1 MFIDSHLL
9 CCEKPTRDYVIFWT
23 NIISSTSI
31 DENFI
36 YFDKLVLQSKRFT
49 TPGCPAANQPA
60 TAGTSPGSASP
71 HRSASQHRQPSHPGS
86 QPANQSGNHKSGPD
100 KDVNREDSHK
110 AYKKH
115 NSKSHNTQGK
125 HTFCRVT
132 VSHIYSVWLSYN
144 ALFIRNWRFFS
155 SNSSCVIPTQ
165 WAQASLWGCR
175 FPPSWVAVPFFWF
188 ASWVSQAT
196 SHIPLF
202 PQLHVL
208 CQRGYHLAGHP
219 CQPLV
224 VFLESHLVASIFT
237 RSIIITRK
245 HNLIRLMRNV
255 RSMENP
261 RNLSCARN
269 QQNHVRY
276 KEHEKH

>member
-60 TAGTSPGSASP
+60 TAGTSPAAPAHTAQPASTGSPVTQA
-71 HRSASQHRQPSHPGS
+71 ASQQIS
-86 QPANQSGNHKSGPD
+86 QAITSQGLTKMWIEKTRTKLIRNIIPRAITRK
-100 KDVNREDSHK
+100 R
-110 AYKKH
+110 
-115 NSKSHNTQGK
+115 NTLFAVSRC
-125 HTFCRVT
+125 HTFT
-132 VSHIYSVWLSYN
+132 PSDWAN

-155 SNSSCVIPTQ
+155 SNSSCVIPTGKPVRV
-165 WAQASLWGCR
+165 SI
-175 FPPSWVAVPFFWF
+175 PSFLSCCSNFWF

-261 RNLSCARN
+261 RNLSCSRN

-276 KEHEKH
+276 KKHEKH

>member
-1 MFIDSHLL
+1 MKTLFILISL
-9 CCEKPTRDYVIFWT
+9 CCNRRGSPPQAAQQPTSQPQPEPAQAAPAHTAQPASTGSPVTQAASQQISQAITSQGLTKMWIEKTRTKLIR
-23 NIISSTSI
+23 NIIPRAITR
-31 DENFI
+31 
-36 YFDKLVLQSKRFT
+36 KR
-49 TPGCPAANQPA
+49 
-60 TAGTSPGSASP
+60 
-71 HRSASQHRQPSHPGS
+71 
-86 QPANQSGNHKSGPD
+86 
-100 KDVNREDSHK
+100 
-110 AYKKH
+110 
-115 NSKSHNTQGK
+115 NTLFAVSRC
-125 HTFCRVT
+125 HTFT
-132 VSHIYSVWLSYN
+132 PSDWAN

-155 SNSSCVIPTQ
+155 SNSYCAIPTGKPVRV
-165 WAQASLWGCR
+165 SI

-224 VFLESHLVASIFT
+224 MFLESHLVGSIFT

-269 QQNHVRY
+269 QKNHVRY
-276 KEHEKH
+276 KKHEKH

>member
-1 MFIDSHLL
+1 MKTLFILISL
-9 CCEKPTRDYVIFWT
+9 CCNRRGSPPQAAQQPTSQPQPEPAQAAPAHTAQPASTGSPVTQAASQQISQAITSQGLTKMWIEKTRTKLIR
-23 NIISSTSI
+23 NIIPRAITR
-31 DENFI
+31 
-36 YFDKLVLQSKRFT
+36 KR
-49 TPGCPAANQPA
+49 
-60 TAGTSPGSASP
+60 
-71 HRSASQHRQPSHPGS
+71 
-86 QPANQSGNHKSGPD
+86 
-100 KDVNREDSHK
+100 
-110 AYKKH
+110 
-115 NSKSHNTQGK
+115 NTLFAVSRC
-125 HTFCRVT
+125 HTFT
-132 VSHIYSVWLSYN
+132 PSDWAN